1 MLWSNALF
9 GNWQRPVYIAFMYK
23 TIGNGKCLLLEIK
36 KPAHLGPACIMQ
48 WDCWVRT

>member
-36 KPAHLGPACIMQ
+36 KAGSFGAGLYYAMGLLG
-48 WDCWVRT
+48 